1 MKVLDIIK
9 TLVRKDEN
17 RSREYHLSE
26 LVPIDLVFRGYG
38 FWGGK
43 HPFKFDP
50 HPDYKKKKP
59 YEKIID
65 TDDNDKRY
73 KGLSSINEDID
84 KYNEWTSEKNRFSR
98 ELLIK
103 KVQHPTTAIDKK
115 DLNLAIYRP
124 SILRKIPC
132 WLFVMRKASPK
143 YRKLDKINPYAKIDD
158 KQLYLLK
165 EKIPEGEFVKRLNK
179 TIFDCLLKEKQEAE
193 KIDIWDGE
201 HTWWY
206 PLREFANWFSKN
218 GIDSSS
224 VDSFINGNKEKILR
238 SAKMLT
244 ESQMSYIKLYKMTFQ
259 HILAY
264 PTTVDGKKMSIRKAV
279 IIIYNNHPDE
289 FPDWAEG
296 SLKRCYHFGSNLVT
310 NSD

>member
-9 TLVRKDEN
+9 NLVRKDEN
-17 RSREYHLSE
+17 RPHEDHLSE

-43 HPFKFDP
+43 RRPFKFDP

-65 TDDNDKRY
+65 TDDNDKRC

-84 KYNEWTSEKNRFSR
+84 KYNEWTSEKNRLST
-98 ELLIK
+98 ELLLK
-103 KVQHPTTAIDKK
+103 TVQHPTIAIST
-115 DLNLAIYRP
+115 P
-124 SILRKIPC
+124 SILRKFPY
-132 WLFVMRKASPK
+132 WRFVMKKASPK
-143 YRKLDKINPYAKIDD
+143 YRKLDKTNSHAEIDD

-165 EKIPEGEFVKRLNK
+165 EKIPVGEFLKRFNK
-179 TIFDCLLKEKQEAE
+179 TIFDCLLKERQEAE
-193 KIDIWDGE
+193 KLDIWDCE

-206 PLREFANWFSKN
+206 PLREFAYWFSKN

-224 VDSFINGNKEKILR
+224 VDSFINGNKENILR
-238 SAKMLT
+238 SAKMQT
-244 ESQMSYIKLYKMTFQ
+244 EKQMSYIKLYKMTNQ
-259 HILAY
+259 HISAY
-264 PTTVDGKKMSIRKAV
+264 PITAGGEKMSVRKAV
-279 IIIYNNHPDE
+279 KIMYNSHPDE

-296 SLKRCYHFGSNLVT
+296 SLNKCYHLGLGLT
-310 NSD
+310 INSD